1 MLTARSIFTSAATIC
16 LIAGAASAQVDAQ
29 AKKTLE
35 DSAKAI
41 KAAPGFTFHVKRW
54 MDGMPMLKYGGEADF
69 KMVRTATPATT
80 LGYYAKGKTDIPGQ
94 GEQNTEVLSF
104 DGAWITWIDEAKK
117 TVFEHPIGPGT
128 EAAGVYF
135 RTKITLV
142 PPILFDDEPYAAELK
157 AGKMVMEAPAE
168 VKGEACKVIRVTL
181 KDGDAERLIYVG
193 VNDNLPRRF
202 EQIKIMGNG
211 KMAPVWEIS
220 AMKAEKHD
228 LAKMKIETP
237 SGYTRDKRDALAP
250 VAAPAPKPTP
260 GTPDATKALGPV
272 LPGGLLR
279 VGADAPAFDLPVIG
293 KGTDKVSLASLKG
306 NAVVLTFW
314 GTRFPQSL
322 EMLPVMEEVNKAFAG
337 KSVKMYSIASRED
350 SPEAVGAWVEGAKP
364 GVPALLAAQATP
376 DAYGVRGFPSTIIL
390 DGTGKVIQCIEGPAS
405 VSSITTAVEN
415 ALKAGK

>member
-1 MLTARSIFTSAATIC
+1 MLTARSIFISAATIC
-16 LIAGAASAQVDAQ
+16 VIAGAASAQVDAQ

-41 KAAPGFTFHVKRW
+41 KAAPGLTFHVKRW

-69 KMVRTATPATT
+69 KMVRSATPATT
-80 LGYYAKGKTDIPGQ
+80 LGYYCKGKTDIPGQ
-94 GEQNTEVLSF
+94 GEQNTEVLSA
-104 DGAWITWIDEAKK
+104 DGAWITWVDEPKK

-142 PPILFDDEPYAAELK
+142 PPILFDDEPYATELK
-157 AGKMVMEAPAE
+157 AGKMVMEPAAD

-181 KDGDAERLIYVG
+181 KEGDAERLIYVG

-211 KMAPVWEIS
+211 KMAPVWELS
-220 AMKAEKHD
+220 GVKAEKHD

-237 SGYTRDKRDALAP
+237 AGFTRDKRDALAP
-250 VAAPAPKPTP
+250 APAPTAKPTP
-260 GTPDATKALGPV
+260 NTTDPKVVGAV
-272 LPGGLLR
+272 LPTGLLR

-293 KGTDKVSLASLKG
+293 KGADKVSLASLKG

-322 EMLPVMEEVNKAFAG
+322 EMLPVMEEANKAFAG
-337 KSVKMYSIASRED
+337 KSVRMFSIASRED

-364 GVPALLAAQATP
+364 TVPALLAAQATP
-376 DAYGVRGFPSTIIL
+376 DAYGVRGFPSTVIL
-390 DGTGKVIQCIEGPAS
+390 DGTGKVVQCIEGPAS
-405 VSSITTAVEN
+405 VSSITAAVEN